1 MRSILISGIPTAV
14 EGFVPESFSADD
26 SLRLKKLISWE
37 YDSAQKKYLVQ
48 RKLPHRVGRVV
59 VKNIVYSVVPDM
71 SALDF
76 TTFFLYSL
84 GVRLDRFA
92 ANHSSQIATAYGN
105 DYPDF
110 RTLAATLLVLTAEEI
125 AGSFLA
131 KGYVRKAERLNT
143 IRGRIDWKE
152 RNRPGPRSDIPC
164 IFSEISLDNL
174 LNRIVCAGLRAV
186 KDVPILP
193 IFRRRLNEQVFTW
206 SSIATS
212 KHIRLSDLQLAEK
225 SVNKLTEK
233 YRGIIGLCRMVMF
246 GYGPE
251 DFFNAGNSNFQCLEF
266 DLAMIYERFVL
277 RIIEQRIAGSCLSVE
292 AQVRERLG
300 LRNGYGQTYH
310 ETRPDFLVKCDGFP
324 VAVMDAKFKPRY
336 VSQEGTFARRNKVS
350 EADVYQLLFYAQ
362 RASQL
367 AHGASI
373 PAFIVS
379 PRIDNYSVVPDK
391 PLRQINWV
399 HDGRTE
405 VSIDVIDI
413 DFGRTIE
420 AIRSQTELPHDG
432 LAIACE
438 SLLARHS
445 STGRAYEGPPTVASK
460 PVEPHTPAAPNHSTG
475 LARLTQPTH

>member
-1 MRSILISGIPTAV
+1 MRSILVSGIPTAV
-14 EGFVPESFSADD
+14 DGFTPERLSPDEA
-26 SLRLKKLISWE
+26 LRLKRLVSWE
-37 YDSAQKKYLVQ
+37 YDSAQKKYLLQ
-48 RKLPHRVGRVV
+48 RKLPHKVGRVV
-59 VKNIVYSVVPDM
+59 ARNVVYSVVPDM

-92 ANHSSQIATAYGN
+92 ANQSSQIAAAYGN
-105 DYPDF
+105 DHPDF

-143 IRGRIDWKE
+143 IRGRIDWRE
-152 RNRPGPRSDIPC
+152 LNRPGPRSDIPC

-174 LNRIVCAGLRAV
+174 LNRVVCAGLRAV
-186 KDVPILP
+186 QDVPILP

-206 SSIATS
+206 SSIATTQ
-212 KHIRLSDLQLAEK
+212 HIKLSDLQLAEK

-246 GYGPE
+246 GYGPD
-251 DFFNAGNSNFQCLEF
+251 DFFNAGSSNFQCLEF

-277 RIIEQRIAGSCLSVE
+277 RLIEQRLDGSRISVE
-292 AQVRERLG
+292 PQVRERLG

-310 ETRPDFLVKCDGFP
+310 ETRPDFLLKCDGFP

-336 VSQEGTFARRNKVS
+336 VSQEGTFARSNKVS

-367 AHGASI
+367 AHGTPI

-379 PRIDNYSVVPDK
+379 PRIDKSSVVPDS
-391 PLRQINWV
+391 PQRQINWV
-399 HDGRTE
+399 HDGKTE

-420 AIRSQTELPHDG
+420 AIRSQTELPCDG

-438 SLLARHS
+438 SILTRHS
-445 STGRAYEGPPTVASK
+445 LSRRA
-460 PVEPHTPAAPNHSTG
+460 
-475 LARLTQPTH
+475 

>member
-1 MRSILISGIPTAV
+1 MRSILITGIPTAV
-14 EGFVPESFSADD
+14 DGFIPESFSPDEA
-26 SLRLKKLISWE
+26 LRLKKLISWE
-37 YDSAQKKYLVQ
+37 YDSVQKSYLLK
-48 RKLPHRVGRVV
+48 RKLPHKVGRVV
-59 VKNIVYSVVPDM
+59 AKNVVYSIVPDM

-84 GVRLDRFA
+84 GVRLDRFM
-92 ANHSSQIATAYGN
+92 ANNSSQITAAYGN
-105 DYPDF
+105 DHPDF

-125 AGSFLA
+125 AGGFLA

-143 IRGRIDWKE
+143 IRGRIDWRE
-152 RNRPGPRSDIPC
+152 LYRPGPRSDIPC

-174 LNRIVCAGLRAV
+174 LNRVVCAGLRAV
-186 KDVPILP
+186 QDVPILP

-212 KHIRLSDLQLAEK
+212 QHIKLSDLQLAEK

-233 YRGIIGLCRMVMF
+233 YRGVISLCRMVMF

-251 DFFNAGNSNFQCLEF
+251 DFFNAGSSNFQCLEF

-277 RIIEQRIAGSCLSVE
+277 RLIEQRITRSCLSVE
-292 AQVRERLG
+292 PQVRERLG

-310 ETRPDFLVKCDGFP
+310 ETRPDFLVKCNGFP
-324 VAVMDAKFKPRY
+324 VAVMDAKFKPHY
-336 VSQEGTFARRNKVS
+336 VSQEGTFSRRNKVS

-367 AHGASI
+367 AHGTSI

-379 PRIDNYSVVPDK
+379 PRIDKSSIVPES

-399 HDGRTE
+399 HDGKAE

-413 DFGRTIE
+413 DFGRTID
-420 AIRSQTELPHDG
+420 AIRSQTELPRDG

-438 SLLARHS
+438 TLVARYTS
-445 STGRAYEGPPTVASK
+445 SRPASEGSTAVSSK
-460 PVEPHTPAAPNHSTG
+460 TPEPHTAAVPNHFIASTI
-475 LARLTQPTH
+475 LSQPTS